1 MEKEI
6 LEYLNK
12 LKDDSFKNFQKKLI
26 STNSEI
32 LGVKMNYLKDLAKT
46 IVTNNQT
53 LELLPYGKYYEY
65 DILNGLMISYQKIT
79 TKEKLNNLLD
89 FSYHI
94 DNWSMCDTT
103 VCSTKF
109 KKQDY
114 DLLFT
119 FCEALIKSDK
129 PFVNRF
135 GVIFMLKYLS
145 DIDSEMAYNLLSTL
159 TYGNYYLDMG
169 VAWFYSVALIRNFR
183 DTLKSIIKIRSKSEF
198 VYQKSLQKAIESY
211 RITDEQKVI
220 LRNLK
225 KVEKGCEDNVKF

>member
-1 MEKEI
+1 MEKEV

-12 LKDDSFKNFQKKLI
+12 LKDDTFKNFQKKLI

-94 DNWSMCDTT
+94 DNWSMCDTA

-109 KKQDY
+109 KKQDC

-135 GVIFMLKYLS
+135 GVIFMLKYFS
-145 DIDSEMAYNLLSTL
+145 DIDSEIAYNLLSTL

-183 DTLKSIIKIRSKSEF
+183 DTLKAIIKIRNKSEF

-225 KVEKGCEDNVKF
+225 KVEKGSEDNVKF

>member
-12 LKDDSFKNFQKKLI
+12 LKDDTFKNFQQKLI

-135 GVIFMLKYLS
+135 GVIFMLKYFS
-145 DIDSEMAYNLLSTL
+145 DIDSQMAYNILSTL
-159 TYGNYYLDMG
+159 NYGNYYLDMG
-169 VAWFYSVALIRNFR
+169 VAWYYSVALIRNFR

>member
-1 MEKEI
+1 MEKEV

-12 LKDDSFKNFQKKLI
+12 LKDDTFKNFQKKLI

-46 IVTNNQT
+46 IVANNQT

-135 GVIFMLKYLS
+135 GVIFMLKYFS
-145 DIDSEMAYNLLSTL
+145 GIDSEMAYNLLSTL

>member
-1 MEKEI
+1 MEKEV

-12 LKDDSFKNFQKKLI
+12 LKDDTFKNFQKKLI

-135 GVIFMLKYLS
+135 GVIFMLKYFS
-145 DIDSEMAYNLLSTL
+145 DIDSQMAYNILSTL
-159 TYGNYYLDMG
+159 NYGNYYLDMG
-169 VAWFYSVALIRNFR
+169 VLGIIAL
-183 DTLKSIIKIRSKSEF
+183 L
-198 VYQKSLQKAIESY
+198 
-211 RITDEQKVI
+211 
-220 LRNLK
+220 
-225 KVEKGCEDNVKF
+225 

>member
-1 MEKEI
+1 
-6 LEYLNK
+6 
-12 LKDDSFKNFQKKLI
+12 
-26 STNSEI
+26 
-32 LGVKMNYLKDLAKT
+32 
-46 IVTNNQT
+46 
-53 LELLPYGKYYEY
+53 
-65 DILNGLMISYQKIT
+65 MISYQKIT

-94 DNWSMCDTT
+94 DNWSMCDTA

-135 GVIFMLKYLS
+135 GVIFMLKYFS

-169 VAWFYSVALIRNFR
+169 VAWYYSVALIRNFR
-183 DTLKSIIKIRSKSEF
+183 DTLKAIIKIRNKSEF

>member
-1 MEKEI
+1 MEKEV

-12 LKDDSFKNFQKKLI
+12 LKDDTFKNFQKKLI

-109 KKQDY
+109 KKPDY

-135 GVIFMLKYLS
+135 GVIFMLKYFS
-145 DIDSEMAYNLLSTL
+145 DIDSQMAYNILSTL
-159 TYGNYYLDMG
+159 NYGNYYLDMG
-169 VAWFYSVALIRNFR
+169 VAWYYSVALIRNFR